1 MRIRCVK
8 RTDIPHISRL
18 YYETVHRVNAYD
30 YSPEQIRV
38 WAPQIYPDAFWQ
50 RRFRCYRVLVADDH
64 GVIVG
69 FSEPARGGAID
80 GFYVHR
86 AHQCRGI
93 GSALMAR
100 IEREARI
107 RG

>member
-64 GVIVG
+64 GVIVA